1 VIAQLVTSLRL
12 CSALLATHGAE
23 VSPDR
28 LCRAAV
34 IVGVVVALVV
44 VRVTAERLRC

>member
-1 VIAQLVTSLRL
+1 VISQLVTSIRL
-12 CSALLATHGAE
+12 CSALLATYGAE

-34 IVGVVVALVV
+34 IVVHVA
-44 VRVTAERLRC
+44 AERLKC